1 MTSNAHLL
9 HVAQKARRA
18 RGTDHE
24 PPDFDRIYRDHVAFV
39 WRALRALG
47 VPEDAVEDATHDVFV
62 VVHRRLADWDG
73 QCRMTTW
80 LFGIARGVSRNTL
93 RGRHRAERKLAA
105 VRLGRAEDSGRFA
118 APDRVTQHRE
128 AAALLAAFLD
138 GLDPRKRLVFELC
151 EVEGLSPAEA
161 ARCLDENPN
170 TIATRLRRARQA
182 FDAFVRAMH
191 AEEEA

>member
-1 MTSNAHLL
+1 
-9 HVAQKARRA
+9 
-18 RGTDHE
+18 
-24 PPDFDRIYRDHVAFV
+24 
-39 WRALRALG
+39 
-47 VPEDAVEDATHDVFV
+47 
-62 VVHRRLADWDG
+62 
-73 QCRMTTW
+73 
-80 LFGIARGVSRNTL
+80 ARGVSRNTL

-105 VRLGRAEDSGRFA
+105 VRLGRAEDSGRSA

-128 AAALLAAFLD
+128 AAAVRAAFL
-138 GLDPRKRLVFELC
+138 GAPAPRTGWVGALC

-161 ARCLDENPN
+161 ARCLDEDPN